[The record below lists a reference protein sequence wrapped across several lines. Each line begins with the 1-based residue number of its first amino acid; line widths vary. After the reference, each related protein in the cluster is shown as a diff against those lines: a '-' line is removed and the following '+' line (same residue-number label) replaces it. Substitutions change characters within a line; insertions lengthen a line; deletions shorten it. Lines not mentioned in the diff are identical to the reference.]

1 MNNKKI
7 LALTIALSMAV
18 PTVAFAKEGGNKNN
32 DTNMSSI
39 ERQVNNIQNKD
50 KKEADKQAK
59 EDEREAAKKA
69 KETEKQA
76 KEQNRE
82 GKKQQKE
89 EFKTQ
94 MKAKRDQ
101 LASLRKETEGLR
113 SEIGQKKDQLSVI
126 LKDIQAGNKTLSQDM
141 LNSLMEIAKTLKVD
155 GEQVRA
161 TAKINHEVS
170 DVQGKVKGE
179 DFNNA
184 LASMDKVIAK
194 MQARLDALKKLN
206 SDLDEALKIAN
217 LAVAPTT
224 DETQGTTE
232 TPTTGA
238 TDTSDGTTNSDST
251 ETTAP
256 TTTDNTTEVPTTNP
270 GETTTN

>member
-7 LALTIALSMAV
+7 IALTIALSMAV

-32 DTNMSSI
+32 DMNMGSV
-39 ERQVNNIQNKD
+39 ERQLNNIQNKD
-50 KKEADKQAK
+50 KKEGDKEAK
-59 EDEREAAKKA
+59 ETEREAAKQAKEAEKKA
-69 KETEKQA
+69 KEQQTEA
-76 KEQNRE
+76 K
-82 GKKQQKE
+82 KKQKE

-101 LASLRKETEGLR
+101 LASLRKETEGLKG
-113 SEIGQKKDQLSVI
+113 EISQKKNQLSAI
-126 LKDIQAGNKTLSQDM
+126 LGEVQAGKKTLSQDM
-141 LNSLMEIAKTLKVD
+141 LNSLMEIAKTLKAD

-184 LASMDKVIAK
+184 LAAMDKVIAK
-194 MQARLDALKKLN
+194 MQGRLEALKKLN
-206 SDLDEALKIAN
+206 SDLDAALKIAN

-224 DETQGTTE
+224 NE
-232 TPTTGA
+232 TPGA
-238 TDTSDGTTNSDST
+238 TDTTTNETTTGTTEN
-251 ETTAP
+251 TAP
-256 TTTDNTTEVPTTNP
+256 TTTDNTTEAPATNP
-270 GETTTN
+270 TETTINQ

>member
-7 LALTIALSMAV
+7 IALTIALSMVV

-32 DTNMSSI
+32 DMNMGSI
-39 ERQVNNIQNKD
+39 ERQINNIQNKD
-50 KKEADKQAK
+50 KKEAEKEAK
-59 EDEREAAKKA
+59 ETEREAAKHAKEEENKA
-69 KETEKQA
+69 KEQ
-76 KEQNRE
+76 QRE
-82 GKKQQKE
+82 DKKKQRE
-89 EFKTQ
+89 EFKAQ

-101 LASLRKETEGLR
+101 LASLRKETEGLK
-113 SEIGQKKDQLSVI
+113 SEISQKKNQLSAI
-126 LKDIQAGNKTLSQDM
+126 LGEVQAGKKTLSQDM
-141 LNSLMEIAKTLKVD
+141 LNSLMEIAKTLKAD

-170 DVQGKVKGE
+170 DVQGKVKSE

-184 LASMDKVIAK
+184 LAAMDKVIAK

-224 DETQGTTE
+224 NETQGTNE

-238 TDTSDGTTNSDST
+238 TDTNNGTSGNTV
-251 ETTAP
+251 P
-256 TTTDNTTEVPTTNP
+256 TTTDNTNQVPTNGGT
-270 GETTTN
+270 ETTTN